1 VGVAVADG
9 VGLAFGFEAAA
20 RPGAAFFPAQEI
32 SNPASRAAV
41 QSVKNLAMAVWEGM
55 SGRIMRAVGGA
66 GKRGVIFYA
75 TAGVRRG
82 FFSCK
87 HHFPMK
93 RLSLLAAV
101 TAVFLP
107 LSFASAQQQGGG
119 QRMRMSIDQRLEMMK
134 SKLSLTDDQVAKL
147 KTIFEA
153 QKAQLDPIFQD
164 KSLTP
169 EQKREKAKPIM
180 EAGRAKVDEVL
191 TPEQKAK
198 RDEFRKE
205 SMRKAG
211 QD

>member
-1 VGVAVADG
+1 MGVAVAEG

-20 RPGAAFFPAQEI
+20 WLGALFFPAQEI
-32 SNPASRAAV
+32 SSAAT
-41 QSVKNLAMAVWEGM
+41 QRVKNLTKAVWEGM

-66 GKRGVIFYA
+66 GKRGVIFCA
-75 TAGVRRG
+75 TAGVRWG

-87 HHFPMK
+87 HDFPMK
-93 RLSLLAAV
+93 RLSLLAVA
-101 TAVFLP
+101 TAALLP
-107 LSFASAQQQGGG
+107 LTFVSAQQQGGP
-119 QRMRMSIDQRLEMMK
+119 RMRMSIDQRLAMMK

-147 KTIFEA
+147 KSIFEA

-180 EAGRAKVDEVL
+180 DAGKAKVDEVL

-205 SMRKAG
+205 AKQKAG